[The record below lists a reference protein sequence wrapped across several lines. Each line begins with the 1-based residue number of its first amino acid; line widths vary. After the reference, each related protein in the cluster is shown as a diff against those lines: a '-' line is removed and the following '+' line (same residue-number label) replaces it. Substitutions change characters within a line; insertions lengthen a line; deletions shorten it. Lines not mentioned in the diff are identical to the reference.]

1 MAEGGMA
8 TLYHQAQT
16 LKSFSR
22 MAGILDWLIRRTA
35 LLSFSDPS
43 KVQREA
49 SSPCMTGKVKK
60 KFAS

>member
-1 MAEGGMA
+1 
-8 TLYHQAQT
+8 
-16 LKSFSR
+16 
-22 MAGILDWLIRRTA
+22 LDWLIRRMA
-35 LLSFSDPS
+35 LLSFSEPS